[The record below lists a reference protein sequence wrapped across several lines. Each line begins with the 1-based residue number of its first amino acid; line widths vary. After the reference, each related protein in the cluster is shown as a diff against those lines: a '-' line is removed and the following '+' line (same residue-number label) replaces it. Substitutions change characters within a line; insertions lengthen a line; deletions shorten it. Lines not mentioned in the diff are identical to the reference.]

1 MALLSKYQNHNS
13 PSPECTSDLPPQTCL
28 FSKLNHDLRATMLRI
43 EITTIIHPLPA
54 SPMLPIC
61 KTTTI
66 FHPRSSSQCWSNSQ
80 KAITQLVLLGLASNI
95 PFEATVT
102 LETIYFLTLK
112 VKSNISFCQKQDV
125 GIEQELFDKLLFFS
139 YILYTCSA
147 GVWGSSEWHL
157 PQLYSKEH
165 LRMFFDYFFW
175 YSGIVYEFF
184 LICLFIFKGI
194 FLTYIF

>member
-1 MALLSKYQNHNS
+1 MAPLSKNQNHNS
-13 PSPECTSDLPPQTCL
+13 PSPPCTSDLPPQTCL

-125 GIEQELFDKLLFFS
+125 GIEQELFDKLLFFHTFYTLAVLGCGGQVNDIFLLS
-139 YILYTCSA
+139 YI
-147 GVWGSSEWHL
+147 
-157 PQLYSKEH
+157 P
-165 LRMFFDYFFW
+165 RN
-175 YSGIVYEFF
+175 
-184 LICLFIFKGI
+184 ICEYCLTIFSYLS
-194 FLTYIF
+194 FYLQRDFC